1 MTTNAIEFSNTNIRR
16 LYERNVNDV
25 ASQSINLICVFFP
38 RVIKSKSQFE
48 RANEQERRCRPMGSM
63 KERHSGE
70 NWQRNEK
77 KKNNNFKTEQKETD
91 EPLSSDRSKYLS
103 PFFFYEE
110 KERKRNSSD
119 VTHGPETKPNEFI
132 FQTTKLP
139 ITTFITHW
147 NPLSLGLTHEH
158 GLEPN
163 VTHFNL
169 LEPVKKPSQSIVTH
183 NNPVSPNGN
192 QDKS

>member
-77 KKNNNFKTEQKETD
+77 KKKNNFKTEQKETD

-103 PFFFYEE
+103 PFFFT
-110 KERKRNSSD
+110 KKRKGSGTRVTSHTGPRRSRTNSFSKPPNCRSQHLLPTE
-119 VTHGPETKPNEFI
+119 THYH
-132 FQTTKLP
+132 L
-139 ITTFITHW
+139 
-147 NPLSLGLTHEH
+147 
-158 GLEPN
+158 
-163 VTHFNL
+163 V
-169 LEPVKKPSQSIVTH
+169 
-183 NNPVSPNGN
+183 
-192 QDKS
+192 